1 LITYGIY
8 RLQLIYINMASY
20 MLVSDIFFVA
30 INYSIKSDFV
40 YCTLLCLRSITSVRN
55 FNFAGPANNYTL
67 FKQKSIAYSTNAL

>member
-1 LITYGIY
+1 
-8 RLQLIYINMASY
+8 MASY

-40 YCTLLCLRSITSVRN
+40 YCKDFLLVDDNKTLLCLRSITSVRN
-55 FNFAGPANNYTL
+55 FNLAGPANNYTL